1 MTIAVVVQVFILVS
15 VLFVAAELYV
25 LIRELGRFLRL
36 YPEEREAHDAPRAGQ
51 TINVNLS
58 PVSTPGQAIR
68 VSEGEGERVAV
79 QASAPSEGAR
89 PAEKKAGDESSQPEP
104 RAGKKTGAFAVEC
117 PRCHAENSSYRV
129 ECYNCG
135 NPL

>member
-1 MTIAVVVQVFILVS
+1 MS

-25 LIRELGRFLRL
+25 LIRELGRFMRQ
-36 YPEEREAHDAPRAGQ
+36 YPEGHEAHELSRAGQ

-58 PVSTPGQAIR
+58 PSPVAGQAIR
-68 VSEGEGERVAV
+68 VSEGEAGQPQPQV
-79 QASAPSEGAR
+79 QAATPPEGSRLAGKRTTDEGA
-89 PAEKKAGDESSQPEP
+89 EPEP

>member
-1 MTIAVVVQVFILVS
+1 MTIAVIVQIFILVS

-25 LIRELGRFLRL
+25 LIRELGRFMRL
-36 YPEEREAHDAPRAGQ
+36 YPEEREGHEPSRAGQ

-58 PVSTPGQAIR
+58 PVSASGQAIR
-68 VSEGEGERVAV
+68 VSEGETGQPVAQTV
-79 QASAPSEGAR
+79 APLAGSSSVEKRTSDDASETESR
-89 PAEKKAGDESSQPEP
+89 P
-104 RAGKKTGAFAVEC
+104 GKKTGAFAVEC